1 MDEQRLKELRSRQ
14 ELELKKMGINN
25 MEELQKAM
33 TEVNLDIS
41 LMVSTATIKSM
52 EKEIAQKGRKYG
64 IKK

>member
-52 EKEIAQKGRKYG
+52 EKEIA
-64 IKK
+64 